1 MEKQLCKKE
10 EGLFFEQMRI
20 EANAE
25 EQIEQL
31 CATDNIEIKLSKV
44 FRILIKTR

>member
-10 EGLFFEQMRI
+10 EGLFLEQMRI

-25 EQIEQL
+25 DEIEKL
-31 CATDNIEIKLSKV
+31 CSTDNIEVKLAKV
-44 FRILIKTR
+44 FRVMVE